1 MSRFAYVAAGVS
13 IAVALAGAAQTAE
26 PAHPA
31 LADLAK
37 CADVGDATAKAACY
51 DAATTALNQAVRAGD
66 LILVQ
71 KKEAQE
77 AQRGAFGFNLPSLN
91 IFDRVGGSDGGEAKP
106 LESIVSEAR
115 SVRRDSTGRWV
126 VELTD
131 GAVWRQIDDITLA
144 PPPRAGSRIEIYRGA
159 FGSYLMKVDK
169 HKGVRAK
176 RSE

>member
-1 MSRFAYVAAGVS
+1 MAAGVS
-13 IAVALAGAAQTAE
+13 IALAIGGSALAAE

-31 LADLAK
+31 LAGLAK
-37 CADVGDATAKAACY
+37 CAEAGDAAAKAACY
-51 DAATTALNQAVRAGD
+51 DAATAALNQAVRSGD

-91 IFDRVGGSDGGEAKP
+91 IFDRVSGGGGGGEAKP
-106 LESIVSEAR
+106 LESIVSEAK
-115 SVRRDSTGRWV
+115 SARRDSSGRWV
-126 VELTD
+126 VVLAD
-131 GAVWRQIDDITLA
+131 GAVWRQIDDIALA
-144 PPPRAGSRIEIYRGA
+144 PPPRPGSRIEIYRGA
-159 FGSYLMKVDK
+159 LGSFLMKVDK

>member
-1 MSRFAYVAAGVS
+1 MTVSVA
-13 IAVALAGAAQTAE
+13 IALAAVGAAQAAE

-31 LADLAK
+31 LAGLAK
-37 CADVGDATAKAACY
+37 CAEAGDAAAKAACY
-51 DAATTALNQAVRAGD
+51 DDAASALNQAVRSGD

-71 KKEAQE
+71 KKEAQA

-91 IFDRVGGSDGGEAKP
+91 IFDRVSGGGGGGGGGEAKP
-106 LESIVSEAR
+106 LESIVSEAK
-115 SVRRDSTGRWV
+115 SARRDSSGRWV
-126 VELTD
+126 VVLAD
-131 GAVWRQIDDITLA
+131 GAVWRQIDDIALA

-159 FGSYLMKVDK
+159 LGSFLMKVDK